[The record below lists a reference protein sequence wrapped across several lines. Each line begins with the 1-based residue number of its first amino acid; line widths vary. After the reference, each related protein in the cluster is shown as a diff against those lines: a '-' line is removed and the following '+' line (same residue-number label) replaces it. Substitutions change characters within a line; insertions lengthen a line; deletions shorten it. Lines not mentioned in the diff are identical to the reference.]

1 MESIPMGGAVITKLL
16 LHRLRSYRLGVRV
29 IASSVFGRSM
39 SLSNALL
46 GPMDYGATLSSDESA
61 IKTLIIHRDPLVADS
76 IRNVLGLLPGYEVV
90 ADCVSGS
97 EAVEA
102 IARHNP
108 QVILLD
114 IQVPKV
120 EMLGTQNLRK
130 LNPLILF
137 FVGPQSHLSARLTRR
152 ESEFV
157 LTKFGEEESLH
168 FAAKASRLF
177 SVSARRKSQQ
187 VLSPFLG
194 KPKNSRAGR

>member
-1 MESIPMGGAVITKLL
+1 
-16 LHRLRSYRLGVRV
+16 
-29 IASSVFGRSM
+29 M

-46 GPMDYGATLSSDESA
+46 GPMDYGATLSRDESA

-76 IRNVLGLLPGYEVV
+76 IRTVLSLLPGYDVV

-120 EMLGTQNLRK
+120 EMLGT
-130 LNPLILF
+130 
-137 FVGPQSHLSARLTRR
+137 
-152 ESEFV
+152 
-157 LTKFGEEESLH
+157 
-168 FAAKASRLF
+168 
-177 SVSARRKSQQ
+177 
-187 VLSPFLG
+187 
-194 KPKNSRAGR
+194 